1 MTSGS
6 PTLPRELERDIF
18 ELCALSR
25 PVCIPKLML
34 VAQRVKEWVEPL
46 LYRAI
51 ILGYRYS
58 TQITGLPSFT
68 DMSSV
73 IRRLEPPVSFNSAV
87 RHLILFPLSDVEAML
102 ALCTNVEF
110 LWLFEIDAP
119 LIPLVRALPLK
130 RLTTDLYSFLP
141 SPNILPHLTHLHL
154 GGYPV
159 EEDVR
164 SICAFLM
171 ALPQLTHL
179 AFDDDFLV
187 PVARK
192 MLELSRAILVLAF
205 FEPFLYSR
213 VWDPEAAS
221 GQPAWDVRFVLMPRR
236 NMVEDWYAGVQR
248 GTDYWSDAETF
259 VAAKRRLPELDAL
272 HYVWKH
278 ANPEHPAHK
287 RDCQWPRG
295 NVY

>member
-6 PTLPRELERDIF
+6 PTLPGELEREIF

-51 ILGYRYS
+51 ILGHP

-73 IRRLEPPVSFNSAV
+73 IRRLEPPVSFSSAV
-87 RHLILFPLSDVEAML
+87 RHLILFPPLDVKAML
-102 ALCTNVEF
+102 VLCTNVES

-130 RLTTDLYSFLP
+130 RLTTDLYWSLP
-141 SPNILPHLTHLHL
+141 SPNIFPHLTHLHL
-154 GGYPV
+154 GGYPIKD
-159 EEDVR
+159 DVR

-192 MLELSRAILVLAF
+192 MLELSRAIHVLVF
-205 FEPFLYSR
+205 FSEPFSYPR

-236 NMVEDWYAGVQR
+236 NMVEDWCAGVQR
-248 GTDYWSDAETF
+248 GTDCWSDAETF
-259 VAAKRRLPELDAL
+259 VAVKRRLPELDAL
-272 HYVWKH
+272 HYVWKR
-278 ANPEHPAHK
+278 ANPEHPAHS
-287 RDCQWPRG
+287 
-295 NVY
+295 